1 MAGDA
6 NMTIQAILIV
16 SGDVQSVGYREY
28 VYRQAVRLGLTGLV
42 RNIDE
47 KNVWI
52 VCEGEPD
59 KIEEFIRDIKVN
71 DALAKVDNI
80 APRYGEARGCYDTFL
95 VTRDLRFNGLPEA
108 KLELGVEYLTKLLNS
123 VDGIK
128 ESINHLDSHLTGGFN
143 EVSSSIQKM
152 DGHLSSDIKSMDSHL
167 ENMDLNMGQRFDR
180 LDRKYGEFGK
190 SMKGVASDMR
200 SLAADMRMMNETST
214 STASDIKD
222 VKGSMSGMAS
232 DIKDVKGSMSG
243 MASDIH
249 AIRLAAVPP
258 RKRTRTQILR
268 PSRSRS

>member
-6 NMTIQAILIV
+6 NMTIQAILII

-47 KNVWI
+47 KKVWI

-71 DALAKVDNI
+71 DALAKVDSI
-80 APRYGEARGCYDTFL
+80 DRQYGDARGCYDTFL

-128 ESINHLDSHLTGGFN
+128 DSINHMDIHLSDGFN
-143 EVSSSIQKM
+143 GMRSTLEKVDDHI
-152 DGHLSSDIKSMDSHL
+152 
-167 ENMDLNMGQRFDR
+167 ENMDSNMGQRFDR
-180 LDRKYGEFGK
+180 LDGKYGEFGNSLKGIGK
-190 SMKGVASDMR
+190 SMKGMASDMNG
-200 SLAADMRMMNETST
+200 M
-214 STASDIKD
+214 ASDMKD
-222 VKGSMSGMAS
+222 MKGSMSGIS
-232 DIKDVKGSMSG
+232 
-243 MASDIH
+243 SDIH
-249 AIRLAAVPP
+249 EIKLAAFPP
-258 RKRTRTQILR
+258 KRRIRKQVLKQA
-268 PSRSRS
+268 RSRS